1 LKLLD
6 QKADLAEESAVFKTK
21 VKRELSPADADELP
35 GVGQYSPNTYS
46 MGKLGRNSELSLQG
60 KINRKMLLRKY
71 SSSNE
76 EALLAPMSP
85 IRSQ

>member
-21 VKRELSPADADELP
+21 IKRELSPADSNELP

-76 EALLAPMSP
+76 EALLAPTSP